1 MKKILFVIA
10 LALPMLASAQKFGYV
25 NSEEVFAQLVE
36 RSNFKAH
43 MDSIQ
48 NVHETA
54 LMTMQEEYNKKV
66 AEAQENFDKLSDNMK
81 TFYQQ
86 DIQQMEQRI
95 QTYYQ
100 TAQQDVQQEQQKFL
114 APYQEQTA
122 NAIQEVGKENG
133 FTYVFII
140 SAMAYIDEAAATDV
154 TPLVKAKLNL
164 K

>member
-36 RSNFKAH
+36 RSNYKAH

-114 APYQEQTA
+114 EPYQAQTQK
-122 NAIQEVGKENG
+122 AIQEVGKENN
-133 FTYVFII
+133 FTYIFVI
-140 SAMAYIDEAAATDV
+140 SAMAYVDEANATDV